1 MDIFIPIGL
10 GFVIN
15 LFVFIISKTLKQS
28 DNRSLQICLFAFLA
42 VFLSSFMIGSWVGM
56 GIGVISSGMLL
67 FVILIGIVI
76 AIIPRERAI

>member
-28 DNRSLQICLFAFLA
+28 DNRSLQICLFVFLA

-56 GIGVISSGMLL
+56 
-67 FVILIGIVI
+67 
-76 AIIPRERAI
+76 A